1 MTSLIRVNDF
11 EFDGD
16 MTVTFATW
24 LQVRRNVI
32 ILTDTILTAYHDY
45 SASSAASTFRLD
57 GAGSQLRK
65 ILKRQVHLPCVAA
78 GCKQHIQSRVWSS
91 YLTAVSQTLRMR
103 VYNACHHTCSRATR
117 GTNANL
123 KRRGRDVPDNKQ
135 AHASVAIRSR
145 RKQMTGMY

>member
-1 MTSLIRVNDF
+1 M
-11 EFDGD
+11 
-16 MTVTFATW
+16 
-24 LQVRRNVI
+24 
-32 ILTDTILTAYHDY
+32 
-45 SASSAASTFRLD
+45 
-57 GAGSQLRK
+57 RK